1 MHGILR
7 MVAAL
12 LFISIAWTFT
22 TAQVEL
28 FPATHVSHP
37 AGCHD
42 HSPEIPSPTPTSYQ
56 CCVNGHHAAIPNA
69 AFFLRPGAGQVCG
82 LARSPELVLNVVPC
96 FRSSRLLVSSSSP
109 PGMAP
114 LRI

>member
-12 LFISIAWTFT
+12 LLMTVSCAMAS
-22 TAQVEL
+22 AQIQLLSVGQ
-28 FPATHVSHP
+28 VSHP
-37 AGCHD
+37 AGCHN

-56 CCVNGHHAAIPNA
+56 CCVSGHHAAIPNA
-69 AFFLRPGAGQVCG
+69 AFSLRPGTGQVCG
-82 LARSPELVLNVVPC
+82 LDRSPELVLNVVLR
-96 FRSSRLLVSSSSP
+96 FRSSRVLVPSSSP

>member
-12 LFISIAWTFT
+12 LFITSAWTFT

-28 FPATHVSHP
+28 FPATRVSHP

-42 HSPEIPSPTPTSYQ
+42 HSSEIPSPTPTSYR
-56 CCVNGHHAAIPNA
+56 CCLNGHHAAIPSA
-69 AFFLRPGAGQVCG
+69 AFSLRPGTGQICG
-82 LARSPELVLNVVPC
+82 LDRSTELVLNVVPC
-96 FRSSRLLVSSSSP
+96 FRPSRLLVPSSGP